1 VDDYVTEVIK
11 IQGEFMWHSHADTDE
26 LFFVVEGELTI
37 QLRHGGCLCR
47 CCAVVRGAPG
57 VGGCPLAEGD
67 VQASA
72 VEPSGVVNT
81 GDAGGP
87 LTAKYDDSPRRVSAP
102 YE

>member
-1 VDDYVTEVIK
+1 MDDYVTEVIK
-11 IQGEFMWHSHADTDE
+11 IQGEFTWHSHADTDE

-37 QLRHGGCLCR
+37 QLRHGDVSVGAGSCLWCPVEWKAAR
-47 CCAVVRGAPG
+47 SPRVRFRP
-57 VGGCPLAEGD
+57 VL
-67 VQASA
+67 

-102 YE
+102 YR